1 MSFENDGASNLPELT
16 PITSNQHVKNSTI
29 TKGDS
34 SASVSLKAFIEQ
46 QAAIPS
52 NIDKL
57 TNTFCDQLTNL
68 SSILLMLNRHFP

>member
-16 PITSNQHVKNSTI
+16 PITSNQYVKNSTI

-34 SASVSLKAFIEQ
+34 SASVSLKTFIEQ